1 MKKIL
6 IPVLGSLFLLT
17 ACKKDYTCD
26 CKVTSIETGGNDPDS
41 YSDEYSV
48 TYFDTKKSY
57 VKSHMDCISREENY
71 TYESFVGYE
80 PGTMTPVYATVSV
93 KDTYECEL
101 QK

>member
-26 CKVTSIETGGNDPDS
+26 CKVTSIQTGGNNS
-41 YSDEYSV
+41 GTSSGEYSV
-48 TYFDTKKSY
+48 SYFDTKKSY
-57 VKSHMDCISREENY
+57 VKSHTDCISREENY
-71 TYESFVGYE
+71 TYESFVGYD
-80 PGTMTPVYATVSV
+80 PVTLDPIYATVSV